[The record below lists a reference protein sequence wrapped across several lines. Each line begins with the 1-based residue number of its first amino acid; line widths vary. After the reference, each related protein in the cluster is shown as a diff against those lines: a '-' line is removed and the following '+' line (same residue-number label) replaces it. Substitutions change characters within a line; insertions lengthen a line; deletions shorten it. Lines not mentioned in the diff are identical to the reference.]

1 LVRATRNAVIRR
13 AATLVVLARVE
24 RAIDGAGTAVATL
37 QITGLLDSLE
47 SNYGALDP
55 VAPTDPYEFLVW
67 WHCGYPASEERCSKG
82 WASLTREVGI
92 APKRLIF
99 ASTAKL
105 VGVLKAGGMVPDL
118 RAARVKEIAE
128 RVQEEYGGDLRSAL
142 SRLSVPQARKAL
154 KAFPGIGNP
163 GADRILLFSRLSP
176 VAAVPSACPY
186 VLVRVLQGPEGPKY
200 VAVYAAAQQTLNT
213 LPATVDERIRAYL
226 LVARHGHE
234 LCKRSNPLCERCP
247 LRAQCAFA
255 TRSKNQ

>member
-1 LVRATRNAVIRR
+1 
-13 AATLVVLARVE
+13 
-24 RAIDGAGTAVATL
+24 VATPR
-37 QITGLLDSLE
+37 ITDLLDSLE

-55 VAPTDPYEFLVW
+55 LAPTDPYEFLVW
-67 WHCGYPASEERCSKG
+67 WHCGYPPSEERCAKG

-92 APKRLIF
+92 APKHLTS

-105 VGVLKAGGMVPDL
+105 VGALKAGGMVPEL
-118 RAARVKEIAE
+118 RAARLKEIAAK
-128 RVQEEYGGDLRSAL
+128 VQGEYGGDLRSAL
-142 SRLSVPQARKAL
+142 SRLSAPQARKAL

-176 VAAVPSACPY
+176 VAAVPSACPH
-186 VLVRVLQGPEGPKY
+186 VLVRVLHGPDGQKY
-200 VAVYAAAQQTLNT
+200 VATYAAAQRMLNT
-213 LPATVDERIRAYL
+213 LPARFDERIRGYL

-255 TRSKNQ
+255 KQSKNR

>member
-1 LVRATRNAVIRR
+1 VIRR

-255 TRSKNQ
+255 NRSKNQ

>member
-1 LVRATRNAVIRR
+1 MA
-13 AATLVVLARVE
+13 LARIE

-37 QITGLLDSLE
+37 RITDILDSLE

-55 VAPTDPYEFLVW
+55 AAPTDPYEFLIW

-82 WASLTREVGI
+82 WASLTREIGI
-92 APKRLIF
+92 APKQLSN

-105 VGVLKAGGMVPDL
+105 VRALKAGGMVPDL
-118 RAARVKEIAE
+118 RATRLKEIAA

-142 SRLSVPQARKAL
+142 SRLSAPQARKAL
-154 KAFPGIGNP
+154 KAFPGIGKP

-186 VLVRVLQGPEGPKY
+186 VLVRVLQGPEGQKY
-200 VAVYAAAQQTLNT
+200 VAIYAAAQQMLNT
-213 LPATVDERIRAYL
+213 LPATFDERIRGYL

-234 LCKRSNPLCERCP
+234 LCKRSNPWCDRCP
-247 LRAQCAFA
+247 LRARCAFA
-255 TRSKNQ
+255 NRSKNQ

>member
-1 LVRATRNAVIRR
+1 VTVARR
-13 AATLVVLARVE
+13 ARDVNF
-24 RAIDGAGTAVATL
+24 AGTAVATL
-37 QITGLLDSLE
+37 RITDLLDTLE

-55 VAPTDPYEFLVW
+55 AAPTDPYEFLIW

-82 WASLTREVGI
+82 WASLTRVVGI
-92 APKRLIF
+92 APKRLIS

-105 VGVLKAGGMVPDL
+105 VGALKAGGMVPDL

-128 RVQEEYGGDLRSAL
+128 QVQEEYGGDLRSAL

-176 VAAVPSACPY
+176 VAAVPSACPH
-186 VLVRVLQGPEGPKY
+186 VLVRVLHGPEGPKY
-200 VAVYAAAQQTLNT
+200 VAVYAAAQRILNT

-247 LRAQCAFA
+247 LRARCAFA
-255 TRSKNQ
+255 NGRKKPQ

>member
-1 LVRATRNAVIRR
+1 MATPR
-13 AATLVVLARVE
+13 
-24 RAIDGAGTAVATL
+24 
-37 QITGLLDSLE
+37 ITDILDSLE

-55 VAPTDPYEFLVW
+55 VAPADPYEFLIW

-82 WASLTREVGI
+82 WSSLTREVGI
-92 APKRLIF
+92 APKRLIA

-105 VGVLKAGGMVPDL
+105 AGALEAGGMVPDL

-128 RVQEEYGGDLRSAL
+128 RVQEEYGGDLRTAL
-142 SRLSVPQARKAL
+142 SRLSAPQARKAL

-200 VAVYAAAQQTLNT
+200 VAVYAAAQQMLSTLA
-213 LPATVDERIRAYL
+213 ATFDERIRGYL
-226 LVARHGHE
+226 LVAHHGRE
-234 LCKRSNPLCERCP
+234 LCKRTNPLCARCA

-255 TRSKNQ
+255 NRSKNQ